1 MVQFQSGVMEKT
13 RFVSNLL
20 LLVLLAGNLFF
31 SIQYIY
37 SIKADQAPKIDQGA
51 QDVIHVKN
59 SNFLK
64 LFINKVVKG
73 NGSVSYEDRVQ
84 LENDVRQI
92 HNPELTTQ
100 WELFVNSSKDPK
112 KAEAAA
118 TDLMLILAD
127 GTVK

>member
-51 QDVIHVKN
+51 QDVIHIKN

-64 LFINKVVKG
+64 LFINKVIKA
-73 NGSVSYEDRVQ
+73 NGTVTYEDRVQ

-92 HNPELTTQ
+92 HNPELTAQ
-100 WELFVNSSKDPK
+100 WELFVGSKDPK
-112 KAEAAA
+112 KAEQAAS
-118 TDLMLILAD
+118 DLMLILAD
-127 GTVK
+127 GAVK

>member
-13 RFVSNLL
+13 RLVSNLL
-20 LLVLLAGNLFF
+20 LLILLAGNLFF

-37 SIKADQAPKIDQGA
+37 SIKADQVPVVDKGA
-51 QDVIHVKN
+51 QEVLQIKN

-64 LFINKVVKG
+64 LFINKVVKA
-73 NGSVSYEDRVQ
+73 NGTVSYEDRVQ

-92 HNPELTTQ
+92 HNPALTTQ
-100 WELFVNSSKDPK
+100 WELFVGSKDPA
-112 KAEAAA
+112 KAEQAA